1 MICFPNLLRGTGK
14 ETVLLL
20 TPQTLFIDVLAD
32 VTSHSIAVWLAMSNG
47 LSRSISSIFETSSQ
61 VLGDYPMAPATI
73 IDRDFG
79 TSNNLKE
86 NQTMKVE
93 KDGGYKCPRC
103 DDRIPEQFYCLNCG
117 YVPNWRQIEMYK
129 THRDAA

>member
-1 MICFPNLLRGTGK
+1 M
-14 ETVLLL
+14 
-20 TPQTLFIDVLAD
+20 TPAI
-32 VTSHSIAVWLAMSNG
+32 
-47 LSRSISSIFETSSQ
+47 
-61 VLGDYPMAPATI
+61 I

-103 DDRIPEQFYCLNCG
+103 DDRVPEQFYCLNCG
-117 YVPNWRQIEMYK
+117 YVPDWRQIETYK

>member
-1 MICFPNLLRGTGK
+1 MVSLHYFDFRNL
-14 ETVLLL
+14 
-20 TPQTLFIDVLAD
+20 
-32 VTSHSIAVWLAMSNG
+32 IASFG
-47 LSRSISSIFETSSQ
+47 I
-61 VLGDYPMAPATI
+61 YPMAPATI

-86 NQTMKVE
+86 NQTVKVE

-103 DDRIPEQFYCLNCG
+103 DDRVPEQFYCLNCG
-117 YVPNWRQIEMYK
+117 YVPDWRQIETYK

>member
-1 MICFPNLLRGTGK
+1 MSQV
-14 ETVLLL
+14 TVSRFWL
-20 TPQTLFIDVLAD
+20 TITLTLE
-32 VTSHSIAVWLAMSNG
+32 SNG

-61 VLGDYPMAPATI
+61 VLGDYPTAPATI
-73 IDRDFG
+73 IDRGFG

-103 DDRIPEQFYCLNCG
+103 DDRVPEQFYCLNCG
-117 YVPNWRQIEMYK
+117 YVPNWLQIETYK

>member
-1 MICFPNLLRGTGK
+1 MICFRTSCEELEKKRCYYLLPRHSLLMFSPMSQV
-14 ETVLLL
+14 TVSRFWL
-20 TPQTLFIDVLAD
+20 T
-32 VTSHSIAVWLAMSNG
+32 MSNG

-117 YVPNWRQIEMYK
+117 YVPDWRQIELYK